1 MQATPWWKNP
11 TFVFLSLSLRS
22 ASNRYSPPFKEKVRN
37 NFVDE
42 HFFCPFL
49 EKNLF

>member
-42 HFFCPFL
+42 HFFSPFL
-49 EKNLF
+49 ENNLF